1 MLADVAGYRARKC
14 AITFSSIVALACL
27 LSLAAY
33 QAAAQSGTGGGS
45 GAGVTGNQTL
55 TGKVV
60 ILKTAAGIK
69 AMGECAHKLKRA
81 ALDMIGE
88 LQRQDL
94 VVVSEPDVIGPIIVP
109 AVPNPSGMM
118 PVGDYLPPRKKWLD
132 FYMAQMS
139 QLIPLM
145 QSELADTAI
154 PADKKDA
161 IKGPWGQMQS
171 LVQDMQSH
179 YKALQPLTQG
189 PSFDRD
195 AIGKEV
201 LAIYDDVEELDKL
214 RKQVF
219 HIIKEKS

>member
-1 MLADVAGYRARKC
+1 VL
-14 AITFSSIVALACL
+14 
-27 LSLAAY
+27 
-33 QAAAQSGTGGGS
+33 Q
-45 GAGVTGNQTL
+45 
-55 TGKVV
+55 
-60 ILKTAAGIK
+60 TAAGIK
-69 AMGECAHKLKRA
+69 AIGVCTHKLKRT
-81 ALDMIGE
+81 ALDMMGE

-132 FYMAQMS
+132 FFMAEMG

-145 QSELADTAI
+145 QSELAGTAI
-154 PADKKDA
+154 PADKKDEVA
-161 IKGPWGQMQS
+161 GPWGQMQS

-189 PSFDRD
+189 PNFDRD

-201 LAIYDDVEELDKL
+201 LAIYNDVEELEKL
-214 RKQVF
+214 RKQAF